1 MKDGIVVIRKMQSE
15 KHENRIRGLVTDT
28 HGEPIPGASIIVKG
42 TRTGT
47 STNIEG
53 EFTLDVKSDKVALEI
68 SFIGMKKQTLQV
80 DATRKKMLEIVLVDD
95 VKTLEDVVVT
105 GYSNVRKSSFQ
116 VMICVRFH
124 KRIF

>member
-1 MKDGIVVIRKMQSE
+1 M
-15 KHENRIRGLVTDT
+15 
-28 HGEPIPGASIIVKG
+28 VKG

-53 EFTLDVKSDKVALEI
+53 EFTLDVKDDKVTLEI

-80 DATRKKMLEIVLVDD
+80 DATRKKMLEITMLDD

-105 GYSNVRKSSFQ
+105 GYS
-116 VMICVRFH
+116 
-124 KRIF
+124 RIA

>member
-15 KHENRIRGLVTDT
+15 KRENRIRGLVTDT
-28 HGEPIPGASIIVKG
+28 HGEPIPGASVIVKG

-80 DATRKKMLEIVLVDD
+80 DATRKKMLEIALVDD

-105 GYSNVRKSSFQ
+105 GYLLTFLLCFLSYPSLHEKCFL
-116 VMICVRFH
+116 
-124 KRIF
+124 